1 MKRAL
6 IDRVARDWRLDEA
19 AVAVALEATGA
30 RPGRDDWRR
39 FLSRLAL
46 GAGVASLAAAAI
58 MFIAANWQSLAVVG
72 RFALAHAAIVACA
85 GVAFWRPPPH
95 AMGRAA
101 LALAIVVSG
110 ALLALYGQ
118 AYQTGADLYELF
130 FAWAG
135 LTVVFAIAAA
145 SGAAWA
151 IWWCVLNVGLALF
164 AGTVPFGR
172 GMWWWIDRWH
182 PGSAEACLAIAA
194 IDFAAAAGFARLHG
208 TSLSAHAPRWLSR
221 LLLAFAFGYGTA
233 ACLLALGEAPA
244 PVVIGTF
251 AVLSIAV
258 GGLALR
264 ARSDVFPLAAIAGAW
279 IVVTT
284 VLLARA
290 LERGMSEGGI
300 FLLALWVIGTS
311 SATGFALM
319 HWVRA
324 WRVEE
329 ESGEATA

>member
-1 MKRAL
+1 
-6 IDRVARDWRLDEA
+6 
-19 AVAVALEATGA
+19 
-30 RPGRDDWRR
+30 
-39 FLSRLAL
+39 
-46 GAGVASLAAAAI
+46 
-58 MFIAANWQSLAVVG
+58 
-72 RFALAHAAIVACA
+72 
-85 GVAFWRPPPH
+85 
-95 AMGRAA
+95 
-101 LALAIVVSG
+101 
-110 ALLALYGQ
+110 
-118 AYQTGADLYELF
+118 
-130 FAWAG
+130 
-135 LTVVFAIAAA
+135 
-145 SGAAWA
+145 
-151 IWWCVLNVGLALF
+151 

-244 PVVIGTF
+244 PVVIGT
-251 AVLSIAV
+251 
-258 GGLALR
+258 
-264 ARSDVFPLAAIAGAW
+264 LAAIAGAW

-319 HWVRA
+319 HW
-324 WRVEE
+324 
-329 ESGEATA
+329 